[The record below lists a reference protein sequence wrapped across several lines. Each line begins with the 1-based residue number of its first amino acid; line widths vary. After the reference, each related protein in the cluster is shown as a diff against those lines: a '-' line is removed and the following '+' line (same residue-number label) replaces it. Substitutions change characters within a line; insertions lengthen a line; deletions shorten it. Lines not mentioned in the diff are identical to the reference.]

1 MVDLRGVGSCL
12 RTMTR
17 AIARTMRP
25 WHDLGTVATR
35 EAISEGFSLNTDSY
49 HHGLHFHQFL
59 RFLDDIHFRFIT
71 ICFFVVVHVRS
82 NDVATSEAESKA
94 SKGKLALA
102 VSK

>member
-1 MVDLRGVGSCL
+1 MLEDIDKGNC
-12 RTMTR
+12 
-17 AIARTMRP
+17 P
-25 WHDLGTVATR
+25 KNGTVAICEVVVKVSTH
-35 EAISEGFSLNTDSY
+35 TDLC

-59 RFLDDIHFRFIT
+59 RFLDDIHFRFIII
-71 ICFFVVVHVRS
+71 ICFFVLVHVRS